1 MDNKRTG
8 DYGKPHS
15 ITKPIP
21 SINQWQPSSQDHLV
35 RREQR
40 MAKLDSNIVGSL
52 PRSIILPPTLS
63 PQEQHKLEPGP
74 PYLQNQPERNKFKG
88 KNN

>member
-1 MDNKRTG
+1 
-8 DYGKPHS
+8 
-15 ITKPIP
+15 
-21 SINQWQPSSQDHLV
+21 
-35 RREQR
+35 

-52 PRSIILPPTLS
+52 PRSIILPPILS
-63 PQEQHKLEPGP
+63 PQEQHKLEPGS